1 MNFEL
6 RIMNGMLCMKW
17 KNKKKLLALR
27 SFRGYND
34 RGISY

>member
-1 MNFEL
+1 MDFEWHVVYE
-6 RIMNGMLCMKW
+6 MEKQ
-17 KNKKKLLALR
+17 KKLLALR